1 MATAARRRRALGA
14 WWSRR
19 TVRARITLLATV
31 LVAVAVAAA
40 GVLAVRLLGYVLLK
54 TVDDGARS
62 QAVQIAALVSR
73 GQVPD
78 PLPAFGGTAALQV
91 VDGSGH
97 VLAASAGG
105 DRLVPLVPSAQLA
118 AVRRGAVLDLPAAR
132 LAGADPIRVLGAA
145 ADRDGSPRTVLVAV
159 SAEDVTHSV
168 RLVAVAAGIGGPLSI
183 VAFAVACWM
192 LTGSALRPVDVLRRG
207 ATRITDAGSRQRLP
221 VPPAR
226 DEVRALAET
235 LNAMLDRLTAA
246 AAAQQAFVADAAHEL
261 RSPVASLRVQLE
273 VERDHPDP
281 AAWPATVADLL
292 TDLGRLERLVS
303 DLLALARAEQGDAR
317 ARSGLVDLA
326 AVARAAAADP
336 ALVREGVYVEV
347 LDAVE
352 ASAGSTAS
360 ALVRGDPDALRGVI
374 TNLLA
379 NAVRHASS
387 QVGVS
392 VVRRSGG
399 TRSDGSGPGVAGAGT
414 GARAG
419 GSTRTAPAG
428 PAGPAADVVVL
439 TVADDG
445 PGIPAADR
453 DRVFDR
459 FTRLDPARGR
469 DRGGAGLGLAIVA
482 RLVAAH
488 GGTITLADARAPGLR
503 ADAHSP
509 GSPADARAPGHP
521 GPPDPDARTGS
532 NARSGSAGPGLQVTV
547 EFPAAP
553 PAEGH

>member
-105 DRLVPLVPSAQLA
+105 DRLVPLVPRTQLA

-132 LAGADPIRVLGAA
+132 LAGSDPIRVLGAA

-281 AAWPATVADLL
+281 AAWPETVADLL

-336 ALVREGVYVEV
+336 ALVREGVRVEV
-347 LDAVE
+347 REAVE
-352 ASAGSTAS
+352 APTGVT
-360 ALVRGDPDALRGVI
+360 LVRGDPDALRGVI

-399 TRSDGSGPGVAGAGT
+399 HRSAGSGPGSGGT
-414 GARAG
+414 GTGGRAG
-419 GSTRTAPAG
+419 GSTRAG
-428 PAGPAADVVVL
+428 PAGPVGPAPDVVVL

-469 DRGGAGLGLAIVA
+469 ERGGAGLGLAIVA

-488 GGTITLADARAPGLR
+488 GGTITLADTRAPGPL
-503 ADAHSP
+503 ADTHTP

-521 GPPDPDARTGS
+521 GPPDPDAR
-532 NARSGSAGPGLQVTV
+532 SGSAGPGLRVTV
-547 EFPAAP
+547 EFPAAS
-553 PAEGH
+553 PAEGR